1 MSHARRTTIRA
12 DNLEAWRA
20 ELLLVLAPAGGCSLI
35 LSWLV
40 LRLDG
45 HLEYTAQFEYF
56 LVLGSCLALAGP
68 ILGRFPRNGTWPF
81 FLALLLPAGH
91 AILALGW
98 APGVV
103 AMLVFLTT
111 FAGILLGRVAS
122 CVVGVMAS
130 LMFCLGGA
138 VAGGSVSFFG
148 LEPLAAVPPAFDIRI
163 FSNWVRVTLVFSCF
177 TAASGWGIGR
187 LFQLLERSAAYYT
200 DRVALFHERHALLS
214 AARRERSQKTAHL
227 QDAQRFQMI
236 TQLGHGFNELF
247 GETLSFVRNAVEAAR
262 SADTAQRVR
271 LGDEIIRAVQTTASR
286 SQDVM
291 ALLRPHLQSTDH
303 LDLARTVANIVY
315 RFRARLRPEVS
326 VELDVQQVEPT
337 GVGEAWLQQV
347 LLNLLLNAE
356 RALQSRT
363 GRISVQVRR
372 LNLARPYPS
381 TCGTLL
387 PGPYAVIRV
396 QDNGPGISRATMARA
411 FEPFYTEWGT
421 SHLGVGLSTVFE
433 MSRKAGGTVEIERP
447 EQGASV
453 AVYVPLVEAPSEG
466 APSSRLP
473 LLSPPSFEWRDRS
486 LRFAAKASATCTS
499 VAMAATEIQY
509 WVMNGGM
516 RVHLTIGLPLLL
528 TYAVVAQSRA
538 TYLRRLTLFVV
549 SVCAASLIF
558 ILNVGF
564 MAPAGIAGLSL
575 AVMFSWALGS
585 RSISVICLTTAALG
599 LLGIGGLHAM
609 GYVDTPLRQTSL
621 AAPGNWYRVAVTLP
635 SIVFI
640 GTAGVLSLASAARA
654 NISQLITLLETLAA
668 TEQQLLAETQGV
680 SGIDRVTAR
689 TSELE
694 SLSRMTG
701 AVAHDVNNSLQAVT
715 AWASTLTAREQL
727 SPEDVLE
734 ALTAIDSAVSHAEVL
749 LAELDVDGRARKE
762 KTVVDLAAE
771 TKRSERL
778 LRALLSEKH
787 TLVLE
792 AASPALVVTSP
803 HAYQRALFNLVANA
817 RDAMPQPGQ
826 CRVRIDADAGVV
838 RVVIEDE
845 GQGMDEAT
853 RARLFDPYFTTKHTT
868 GHGLG
873 LFSVTA
879 LASDTSGSIRAWSE
893 PGKGTRIT
901 LAFPR
906 AS

>member
-1 MSHARRTTIRA
+1 
-12 DNLEAWRA
+12 
-20 ELLLVLAPAGGCSLI
+20 
-35 LSWLV
+35 
-40 LRLDG
+40 
-45 HLEYTAQFEYF
+45 
-56 LVLGSCLALAGP
+56 
-68 ILGRFPRNGTWPF
+68 
-81 FLALLLPAGH
+81 
-91 AILALGW
+91 
-98 APGVV
+98 
-103 AMLVFLTT
+103 
-111 FAGILLGRVAS
+111 
-122 CVVGVMAS
+122 
-130 LMFCLGGA
+130 
-138 VAGGSVSFFG
+138 
-148 LEPLAAVPPAFDIRI
+148 
-163 FSNWVRVTLVFSCF
+163 
-177 TAASGWGIGR
+177 
-187 LFQLLERSAAYYT
+187 
-200 DRVALFHERHALLS
+200 
-214 AARRERSQKTAHL
+214 
-227 QDAQRFQMI
+227 
-236 TQLGHGFNELF
+236 
-247 GETLSFVRNAVEAAR
+247 
-262 SADTAQRVR
+262 
-271 LGDEIIRAVQTTASR
+271 
-286 SQDVM
+286 
-291 ALLRPHLQSTDH
+291 
-303 LDLARTVANIVY
+303 
-315 RFRARLRPEVS
+315 
-326 VELDVQQVEPT
+326 
-337 GVGEAWLQQV
+337 
-347 LLNLLLNAE
+347 
-356 RALQSRT
+356 
-363 GRISVQVRR
+363 
-372 LNLARPYPS
+372 
-381 TCGTLL
+381 
-387 PGPYAVIRV
+387 
-396 QDNGPGISRATMARA
+396 
-411 FEPFYTEWGT
+411 
-421 SHLGVGLSTVFE
+421 
-433 MSRKAGGTVEIERP
+433 
-447 EQGASV
+447 
-453 AVYVPLVEAPSEG
+453 
-466 APSSRLP
+466 
-473 LLSPPSFEWRDRS
+473 
-486 LRFAAKASATCTS
+486 
-499 VAMAATEIQY
+499 
-509 WVMNGGM
+509 
-516 RVHLTIGLPLLL
+516 LL
-528 TYAVVAQSRA
+528 TYAVVAQSKA

-727 SPEDVLE
+727 SPEDVRE

-792 AASPALVVTSP
+792 AASPAPVVTSP

-826 CRVRIDADAGVV
+826 CRIRIDADAGVV